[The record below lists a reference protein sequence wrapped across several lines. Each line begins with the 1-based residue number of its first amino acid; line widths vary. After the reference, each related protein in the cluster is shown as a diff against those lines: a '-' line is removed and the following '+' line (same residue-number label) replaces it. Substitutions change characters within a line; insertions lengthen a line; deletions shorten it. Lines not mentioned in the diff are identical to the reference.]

1 MSRTKQLVRFSP
13 ASFDCRGAGRDA
25 QVLSCQPLGISPTFW
40 RTRISRQPPAAD
52 SFSVGYLT
60 GFRLQP
66 SKESVAWRL
75 DSRVL
80 WARRRKVALGWRKL
94 LIRKQRGIVFPFK
107 RPECPIQEL
116 GETQAV
122 RRVNGGK
129 ANGIER

>member
-13 ASFDCRGAGRDA
+13 LSFDCRWAGGDPQALSVRLVGA
-25 QVLSCQPLGISPTFW
+25 SPTLW
-40 RTRISRQPPAAD
+40 HTRFSLPPPAAD
-52 SFSVGYLT
+52 PVSVGYLT
-60 GFRLQP
+60 GFRLQS

-75 DSRVL
+75 ESRVL
-80 WARRRKVALGWRKL
+80 WARHRKVALGWRKL

-107 RPECPIQEL
+107 RPVCPIQEL